1 MKSKLFLTVLL
12 LAGILVVA
20 VVLFLALRTQPLEKR
35 IANDIDMRSQELGAA
50 ERIWPQAKS
59 RREQKIRSLK
69 EIIASLSDKDDLER
83 YSRELKALERLH
95 IERSSRADHR
105 IIRIKEALAFLN
117 GKQDLGSPYIHN
129 ARIGTLDAMSTESI
143 LGRCLVIIHE
153 DGFDALGVVIYWEED
168 GQEHSLRLPVISP
181 SDYKKENRSFARDS
195 TERGFDFEIAIGEEL
210 SYDEDWEVAT
220 IPPELLL
227 NGFEIAV
234 YDNKDNVSNR
244 MKPFISPGIEWELER
259 ARLIVELQKIES
271 FDEFESWRK
280 IIEAKY
286 IKGSKVN

>member
-1 MKSKLFLTVLL
+1 MKYTILLFVI
-12 LAGILVVA
+12 AVLVVA
-20 VVLFLALRTQPLEKR
+20 VVLFLNLRTQPIDKR
-35 IANDIDMRSQELGAA
+35 IANDIDYRSQELGAA
-50 ERIWPQAKS
+50 ERLWPQAKS

-69 EIIASLSDKDDLER
+69 EILASLSDKNDLER
-83 YSRELKALERLH
+83 YSREFKALERLH
-95 IERSSRADHR
+95 IKRSSRADHR

-117 GKQDLGSPYIHN
+117 GKQDLEFPYIHN
-129 ARIGTLDAMSTESI
+129 VRIGMLDAISTEYI
-143 LGRCLVIIHE
+143 MGRCLVIIHE

-195 TERGFDFEIAIGEEL
+195 TERGFDFEIVIGEEL

-271 FDEFESWRK
+271 FDEFESWR
-280 IIEAKY
+280 ELL
-286 IKGSKVN
+286 GEVD